1 MNPKRSIITLYLF
14 SFLKS
19 LQFFGAIAVPFY
31 LHRVG
36 LNFTQMFSLEAVF
49 SVSMLLFEIPTG
61 VVADRFGRKVSLF
74 LGSLLFGGAFL
85 IFGVSLDFA
94 TLIVA
99 EVICAIGMTLQ
110 SGADR
115 ALVYELSAKIDDGKD
130 AARINAR
137 YDAFGTAGLL
147 IAFPAGSL
155 FAQAGILPYKTALG
169 AVFFASGIAIILAGF
184 IVVAVREPNR
194 QKFHGSALKAGFDGF
209 RFIFTKPALTRFSL
223 NYAIVSSLT
232 FFMFWFYQAL
242 LVENDFPIGLIGF
255 VGAGT
260 NLAAMGLL
268 LATGFV
274 QKTVGTKRALM
285 LSSITPGILYLG
297 VFFFPGLPMALV
309 AIFGVIMLK
318 LFRAPMLSTLMN
330 DHIEDANRA
339 TVLSGVS
346 MLERLMTTV
355 LYPVAGFL
363 TDISLGW
370 TFLAMG
376 TITILASVLLRVDET
391 HLEDS
396 GQVRMNRSM

>member
-1 MNPKRSIITLYLF
+1 MNPKKGIITLYLF
-14 SFLKS
+14 NFIKS

-36 LNFTQMFSLEAVF
+36 LTFAQMFSLEAVF
-49 SVSMLLFEIPTG
+49 SISMLILEIPTG
-61 VVADRFGRKVSLF
+61 VIADRFGRKVSLF
-74 LGSLLFGGAFL
+74 LGSVLFGGAFL
-85 IFGVSLDFA
+85 IFGVSLRFT
-94 TLIVA
+94 TLLVA

-115 ALVYELSAKIDDGKD
+115 ALVYELSGKIDGGKNV
-130 AARINAR
+130 ARINAR

-155 FAQAGILPYKTALG
+155 FAQSGILPYKTALC
-169 AVFFASGIAIILAGF
+169 AVFFASGIAILLAGF
-184 IVVAVREPNR
+184 LVVTIREPDR
-194 QKFHGSALKAGFDGF
+194 RKFHGSALRAGIDGF

-242 LVENDFPIGLIGF
+242 LVRHAFPIGLIGF

-260 NLAAMGLL
+260 NLAAMAIL

-274 QKTVGTKRALM
+274 QKTVGTRRALL
-285 LSSITPGILYLG
+285 LSSVIPGFLYIG
-297 VFFFPGLPMALV
+297 VFLLPGLPMALV

-318 LFRAPMLSTLMN
+318 LFRAPLLTALMN
-330 DHIEDANRA
+330 DHIEDENRA

-346 MLERLMTTV
+346 MLERFMTTV
-355 LYPVAGFL
+355 LYPLAGIL

-391 HLEDS
+391 HLGEAITTS
-396 GQVRMNRSM
+396 

>member
-1 MNPKRSIITLYLF
+1 MNPKKSLIALYCF
-14 SFLKS
+14 SFLKN

-36 LNFTQMFSLEAVF
+36 LNYAQMFTLEAVF

-85 IFGVSLDFA
+85 VFGVSLDYA
-94 TLIVA
+94 TLIAA
-99 EVICAIGMTLQ
+99 EVICALGMTLQ

-115 ALVYELSAKIDDGKD
+115 ALVYELSGQIGGTND
-130 AARINAR
+130 AAKINAR

-147 IAFPAGSL
+147 IAFPMGSL
-155 FAQAGILPYKTALG
+155 FAQSGLLPYTSALG
-169 AVFFASGIAIILAGF
+169 AVFIASGLAIILAGF
-184 IVVAVREPNR
+184 IIIAVREPNR
-194 QKFHGSALKAGFDGF
+194 RKLHGSALKAGFDGF
-209 RFIFTKPALTRFSL
+209 RFIFSKPELTRFSL

-232 FFMFWFYQAL
+232 FFMFWFYQSL
-242 LVENDFPIGLIGF
+242 LVNNHFPIALIGF
-255 VGAGT
+255 VGAGA

-268 LATGFV
+268 LATGLV
-274 QKTVGTKRALM
+274 QKKVGVRRALM
-285 LSSITPGILYLG
+285 LSSVIPGMLYLG
-297 VFFFPGLPMALV
+297 VFFVQGLPMALV
-309 AIFGVIMLK
+309 AIFGVIALK
-318 LFRAPMLSTLMN
+318 LFRAPMLSALMN

-363 TDISLGW
+363 TDISIGW

-376 TITILASVLLRVDET
+376 TVTIASSLLLRVDET
-391 HLEDS
+391 HL
-396 GQVRMNRSM
+396 GGAIKPV